1 MTQFNLNHLENQL
14 RVIMSRL
21 ESNEMHKVTFT
32 STSYTGW
39 GSLAQLPEEV
49 KKLQANKILIVT
61 DPFLK
66 ELGLTDKIEN
76 LLQEHGFKTVIY
88 TDVKPEPPLAIGEKL
103 VAFTREN
110 DFDLVIGLGGGSSLD
125 LAKLAAVLATHE
137 GKVADYLNLTGTKKI
152 QKKGLPKILIPTTSG
167 TGSEVTNIS
176 VLSLETTKDVVTHDY
191 LLADVAIVDPEL
203 TISLPP
209 KVTAA
214 TGVDALTHAIEAY
227 ISKNANEVTDA
238 LAIKAIQLI
247 SGSIRTAVHDGE
259 NKQARSD
266 MSYGSYLAG
275 LAFFNAGVAG
285 VHALAYPLG
294 GQFHI
299 AHGDSNAV
307 LLPYV
312 MGYIR
317 KSCEKRMKDIL
328 DAMGIS
334 SAYLSQEEAS
344 YKCIESLKQLVDDVH
359 IPSSLKGFNIPESA
373 LDSLTEDATKQT
385 RILARSPML
394 LLREDIFNIYKSAY
408 DGVVIEP
415 K

>member
-1 MTQFNLNHLENQL
+1 
-14 RVIMSRL
+14 MS
-21 ESNEMHKVTFT
+21 EKITFT
-32 STSYTGW
+32 PISYTGW
-39 GSLAQLPEEV
+39 DSLSHLLDEV
-49 KKLQANKILIVT
+49 NRFNVNKILVVT

-66 ELGLTDKIEN
+66 DIGLTNKVVEPLEN
-76 LLQEHGFKTVIY
+76 AGYQAEVY
-88 TDVKPEPPLAIGEKL
+88 TDVVPEPPLAIGEKL
-103 VAFTREN
+103 VAYTRDNE
-110 DFDLVIGLGGGSSLD
+110 FDMVIGIGGGSALD
-125 LAKLAAVLATHE
+125 LTKLAGVLASHE
-137 GKVADYLNLTGTKKI
+137 GNVAEYLNLTGTKKVT
-152 QKKGLPKILIPTTSG
+152 KKGLPTILIPTTSG

-191 LLADVAIVDPEL
+191 LLADVAIVDPAL

-214 TGVDALTHAIEAY
+214 TGVDALTHAVEAY
-227 ISKNANEVTDA
+227 ISKNASPVSDA
-238 LAIKAIQLI
+238 LALQAIRLI
-247 SGSIRTAVHDGE
+247 SNAIRTAVSNGE
-259 NKQARSD
+259 DKQARTD

-317 KSCEKRMKDIL
+317 QSCEKRMKDIY
-328 DAMGIS
+328 DAMGFS
-334 SAYLSQEEAS
+334 SANLSQEEAS
-344 YKCIESLKQLVDDVH
+344 YKCVTELKRLVEDVN
-359 IPSSLKGFNIPESA
+359 IPSTLKGFNI
-373 LDSLTEDATKQT
+373 TEDALESLTKDAIEQK
-385 RILARSPML
+385 RILARSPMPL
-394 LLREDIFNIYKSAY
+394 QKDEIFAIYKAAF
-408 DGVVIEP
+408 DGTIVE

>member
-1 MTQFNLNHLENQL
+1 
-14 RVIMSRL
+14 
-21 ESNEMHKVTFT
+21 MHKLTFT
-32 STSYTGW
+32 PASYTGW
-39 GSLAQLPEEV
+39 GCLNQLLPEVE
-49 KKLQANKILIVT
+49 KFKASNILLIT

-66 ELGLTDKIEN
+66 ELGLTDHLEKPLLEN
-76 LLQEHGFKTVIY
+76 GYSTTIY
-88 TDVKPEPPLAIGEKL
+88 TDIAPEPPLAIGEKL
-103 VAFTREN
+103 VEFTRKHH
-110 DFDLVIGLGGGSSLD
+110 FDLVIGLGGGSALD
-125 LAKLAAVLATHE
+125 LAKLAAVLATHD
-137 GKVADYLNLTGTKKI
+137 GKVADFLNLTGTKTFEN
-152 QKKGLPKILIPTTSG
+152 KGLPKILIPTTSG

-191 LLADVAIVDPEL
+191 LLADVAIVDPAL

-227 ISKNANEVTDA
+227 VSVNANEVTDA
-238 LAIKAIQLI
+238 LALQAIKLI
-247 SGSIRTAVHDGE
+247 SGSIRTAVQDGE

-317 KSCEKRMKDIL
+317 QSCEKRMKDIL
-328 DAMGIS
+328 DVMGIS

-344 YKCIESLKQLVDDVH
+344 YKCVDTLRQLVQDVN
-359 IPSSLKGFNIPESA
+359 IPSTLKGFNIPELA
-373 LDSLTEDATKQT
+373 LEQLTDDATKQT
-385 RILARSPML
+385 RILARSPMPL
-394 LLREDIFNIYKSAY
+394 KREDIYTIYRAAF
-408 DGVVIEP
+408 DGEVREP
-415 K
+415 QSL

>member
-1 MTQFNLNHLENQL
+1 
-14 RVIMSRL
+14 
-21 ESNEMHKVTFT
+21 MHKLTFT
-32 STSYTGW
+32 PVSYTGW
-39 GSLAQLPEEV
+39 GCLNQLLPEVERF
-49 KKLQANKILIVT
+49 KATNILIVT

-66 ELGLTDKIEN
+66 ELGLADKVQQP
-76 LLQEHGFKTVIY
+76 LRTKGYATTIY
-88 TDVKPEPPLAIGEKL
+88 TDIAPEPPLAIGEKL
-103 VAFTREN
+103 VDFTRKHQ
-110 DFDLVIGLGGGSSLD
+110 FDLVIGLGGGSALD
-125 LAKLAAVLATHE
+125 LAKLAAVLAVHD
-137 GKVADYLNLTGTKKI
+137 GKVADYLNLTGTKVLEH
-152 QKKGLPKILIPTTSG
+152 KGLPKILIPTTSG

-176 VLSLETTKDVVTHDY
+176 VLSLDTTKDVVTHDY
-191 LLADVAIVDPEL
+191 LLADSAIVDPEL

-227 ISKNANEVTDA
+227 VSVNANEVTDA
-238 LAIKAIQLI
+238 LALQAIRLI
-247 SGSIRTAVHDGE
+247 SGSIRTAVLEGE

-317 KSCEKRMKDIL
+317 QSCEKRMKDIL
-328 DAMGIS
+328 DAMGLS

-344 YKCIESLKQLVDDVH
+344 YNCVDALQQLVQDVK
-359 IPSSLKGFNIPESA
+359 IPSTLKGFNIPEE
-373 LDSLTEDATKQT
+373 SLEQLTDDATKQT
-385 RILARSPML
+385 RILARSPMPL
-394 LLREDIFNIYKSAY
+394 EREDIYAIYRAAF
-408 DGVVIEP
+408 DGEVREP
-415 K
+415 AES

>member
-1 MTQFNLNHLENQL
+1 
-14 RVIMSRL
+14 
-21 ESNEMHKVTFT
+21 MHKLTFT
-32 STSYTGW
+32 PVSYTGW
-39 GSLAQLPEEV
+39 GCLHQLLPEVE
-49 KKLQANKILIVT
+49 KFKATNILIVT

-66 ELGLTDKIEN
+66 ELGLTDKIEQP
-76 LLQEHGFKTVIY
+76 LLAKGYATTIY
-88 TDVKPEPPLAIGEKL
+88 TDIAPEPPLAIGEKL
-103 VAFTREN
+103 VDFTRKYH
-110 DFDLVIGLGGGSSLD
+110 FDLVIGLGGGSALD
-125 LAKLAAVLATHE
+125 LAKLAAVLAVHD
-137 GKVADYLNLTGTKKI
+137 GKVADYLNLTGTKTLE
-152 QKKGLPKILIPTTSG
+152 QKGLPKILIPTTSG

-191 LLADVAIVDPEL
+191 LLADIAIVDPEL

-227 ISKNANEVTDA
+227 VSVNANEVTDGLA
-238 LAIKAIQLI
+238 LQAIRLI
-247 SGSIRTAVHDGE
+247 SGSIRTAVHEGQ
-259 NKQARSD
+259 NRQARSD

-317 KSCEKRMKDIL
+317 QSCEKRLKDIL

-334 SAYLSQEEAS
+334 SANLSQEEAS
-344 YKCIESLKQLVDDVH
+344 YKCVDALQQLVQDVN
-359 IPSSLKGFNIPESA
+359 IPSTLKGFHIPEDA
-373 LDSLTEDATKQT
+373 LEQLTNDATKQT

-394 LLREDIFNIYKSAY
+394 LEREDIYTIYRAAF
-408 DGVVIEP
+408 DGEIREP
-415 K
+415 HQL